1 MFKYHFKISWRNL
14 LRFKQHSILNI
25 AGFSIGISSFILI
38 LLYVQSEL
46 GIDSFQKN
54 RDRIYKL
61 TLGGSFNTMAP
72 LAVIL
77 NDKIPEIEKIARL
90 DFQMGGGKSPLF
102 RVKEGVETKTVQVND
117 IIYADST
124 FLDIFSFR
132 VINGNAKKSLSD
144 PNSIILT
151 ESMSHKIFGNSNP
164 IGSIIEYIGTNES
177 PRLFYTVSAIIE
189 DIPENSSIKFN
200 GIISFVTLKAI
211 KPAGVDVDEDYSN
224 WTYDTYILSNKA
236 VSADELTG
244 KINNIWLDE
253 ILKKNDIQ
261 PGSESAKE
269 YISGLVPLKDV
280 TFYQNNKLKFI
291 YLILLVGIIIIII
304 GIINFVNLSIAKSHL
319 RTKEIGVRKVAG
331 ASRYE
336 LIKQFIGESVILTLL
351 AALSALVI
359 VSFLM
364 PLFNEITGR
373 VISFT
378 VQQYLKGFLFFI
390 SGSILIGIVAG
401 TYPAF
406 YLSAFKPVTVFK
418 KVKTGGIK
426 TSAIIQGLIIFQ
438 FIVSIALIISTIT
451 ISRQISYMRTGD
463 VGFDKGN
470 IITCQLTKNI
480 RNKYDVFRQQL
491 LLNPEILNVS
501 ASSGK
506 WLSEQF
512 HISFTEEINGSE
524 KTFYA
529 MAVDPDFVNTVGLE
543 IIDGRN
549 FSWDMETDKYRAV
562 IINETAVKNFGLDDP
577 LGCEIEMFNYKAR
590 VVGVVRDFHNES
602 FQKKINSLL
611 LWNVPEYCNN
621 LSIRISDRNIRETIG
636 YISNQWEELS
646 PDIPFEYNFLEEKYD
661 ALYKEEDKFSIVIGY
676 FSIIAILIACLGL
689 FGVVSFSTAI
699 RTKEIG
705 IRKING
711 ARVSEILLLLNRN
724 FITLVLIAY
733 LLAVPAAWY
742 FMHKWLGNFAFR
754 TDLSWWIFIFA
765 GLLVL
770 SIAIITVSW
779 QSWRAAT
786 RNPVEALRYE

>member
-1 MFKYHFKISWRNL
+1 MFKYHFKIIWRNL
-14 LRFKQHSILNI
+14 LRFKLHSILNI

-46 GIDSFQKN
+46 AIDNFQEN
-54 RDRIYKL
+54 RDNIYKL
-61 TLGGSFNTMAP
+61 TLGGNFNTMAP

-77 NDKIPEIEKIARL
+77 KDKIPEIEKIVRL

-102 RVKEGVETKTVQVND
+102 RVKEGNETKTVQVND

-124 FLDIFSFR
+124 FLDVFSFR

-151 ESMSHKIFGNSNP
+151 ESISRKIFGNNNP
-164 IGSIIEYIGTNES
+164 VGNIIEYIGTNES
-177 PRLFYTVSAIIE
+177 PRLYYTVSAIIE

-200 GIISFVTLKAI
+200 GIISFTTLKAI
-211 KPAGVDVDEDYSN
+211 KPAGVDVDEDYGN
-224 WTYDTYILSNKA
+224 WTYDTYILANRS
-236 VSADELTG
+236 VSKEELTG
-244 KINNIWLDE
+244 KINEVWLDE

-269 YISGLVPLKDV
+269 YVSGLVPLKDV

-291 YLILLVGIIIIII
+291 YLILLVGIIIISI
-304 GIINFVNLSIAKSHL
+304 GIINFVNLSIAKSYL

-351 AALSALVI
+351 AALLALVI

-373 VISFT
+373 AISFKM
-378 VQQYLKGFLFFI
+378 QQYLTGFLLFI

-451 ISRQISYMRTGD
+451 ISRQIRYMRTED
-463 VGFDKGN
+463 VGFDKEN

-480 RNKYDVFRQQL
+480 RNKYDVFKQKL
-491 LLNPEILNVS
+491 LLNPDYLNVA

-512 HISFTEEINGSE
+512 HISFTEKINGSE
-524 KTFYA
+524 KTYHT
-529 MAVDPDFVNTVGLE
+529 MAVDPDFINTVGLE
-543 IIDGRN
+543 IIEGRN
-549 FSWDMETDKYRAV
+549 FSWDLETDKYRTV

-577 LGCEIEMFNYKAR
+577 LGCEIEMFDFKAK
-590 VVGVVRDFHNES
+590 VVGVVKDFHNES
-602 FQKKINSLL
+602 FQKKIKSLV

-621 LSIRISDRNIRETIG
+621 LSIRIIGRNIRETIE
-636 YISNQWEELS
+636 YITKQWEEFS
-646 PDIPFEYNFLEEKYD
+646 PDIPFEFNFLEEKYD
-661 ALYKEEDKFSIVIGY
+661 ALYKEEDKF
-676 FSIIAILIACLGL
+676 
-689 FGVVSFSTAI
+689 
-699 RTKEIG
+699 
-705 IRKING
+705 
-711 ARVSEILLLLNRN
+711 
-724 FITLVLIAY
+724 TL
-733 LLAVPAAWY
+733 
-742 FMHKWLGNFAFR
+742 
-754 TDLSWWIFIFA
+754 
-765 GLLVL
+765 
-770 SIAIITVSW
+770 
-779 QSWRAAT
+779 
-786 RNPVEALRYE
+786 

>member
-1 MFKYHFKISWRNL
+1 MFKYHLKIIWRNL
-14 LRFKQHSILNI
+14 LRFKLHSILNI

-46 GIDSFQKN
+46 TIDSFQQN
-54 RDRIYKL
+54 RDRIYKF
-61 TLGGSFNTMAP
+61 TLGGNFNTMAP

-77 NDKIPEIEKIARL
+77 KDKIPEIEKIVRL
-90 DFQMGGGKSPLF
+90 DFQMGGGESPFF
-102 RVKEGVETKTVQVND
+102 RVKEGNETKTVQVND

-124 FLDIFSFR
+124 FLDVFSFR

-151 ESMSHKIFGNSNP
+151 ESISRKIFGNNNP
-164 IGSIIEYIGTNES
+164 VGNIIEYIGTNES
-177 PRLFYTVSAIIE
+177 PRLYYTVSAIIA

-200 GIISFVTLKAI
+200 GIVSFTTLKAI
-211 KPAGVDVDEDYSN
+211 KPAGVDVDEDYGN
-224 WTYDTYILSNKA
+224 WTYDTYILANRS
-236 VSADELTG
+236 VSKDELTG
-244 KINNIWLDE
+244 KINEVWLDE

-269 YISGLVPLKDV
+269 YVSGLVPLKDV
-280 TFYQNNKLKFI
+280 TFYQNNKIKFI

-304 GIINFVNLSIAKSHL
+304 GIINFVNLSIAKSYL

-331 ASRYE
+331 SSRYE
-336 LIKQFIGESVILTLL
+336 LIKQFIGESVILTFVASL
-351 AALSALVI
+351 AALVI

-373 VISFT
+373 AISFSI
-378 VQQYLKGFLFFI
+378 QQYLSGFLLFI
-390 SGSILIGIVAG
+390 SGSIFIGTIAG
-401 TYPAF
+401 AYPAF
-406 YLSAFKPVTVFK
+406 YLSSLKPVTVFK
-418 KVKTGGIK
+418 NVKTGGIK

-438 FIVSIALIISTIT
+438 FIISIALIISTII
-451 ISRQISYMRTGD
+451 ISRQIKYMRTGD
-463 VGFDKGN
+463 VGFDKEN
-470 IITCQLTKNI
+470 IITFQLTKNI
-480 RNKYDVFRQQL
+480 RDKYDVFRQQL
-491 LLNPEILNVS
+491 LLNPDIINVA

-512 HISFTEEINGSE
+512 HISFTEKINGSE
-524 KTFYA
+524 RTFYA

-543 IIDGRN
+543 IIEGRN
-549 FSWDMETDKYRAV
+549 FSRDLETDKYRTI

-577 LGCEIEMFNYKAR
+577 LGCEIEMFDFKAR

-611 LWNVPEYCNN
+611 LWDVPDYCNN
-621 LSIRISDRNIRETIG
+621 LSIRISDKNIRETIG
-636 YISNQWEELS
+636 YIKKQWEELS

-661 ALYKEEDKFSIVIGY
+661 ALYKVEDKFSIVIGY

-689 FGVVSFSTAI
+689 FGVVSFSAAT

-711 ARVSEILLLLNRN
+711 AKISEILLLLNRN
-724 FITLVLIAY
+724 FIVLVLIAY
-733 LLAVPAAWY
+733 LIAVPVAWY

-754 TDLSWWIFIFA
+754 TGLSWWIFILA

-770 SIAIITVSW
+770 SVAIITVSW
-779 QSWRAAT
+779 QSWRTAT